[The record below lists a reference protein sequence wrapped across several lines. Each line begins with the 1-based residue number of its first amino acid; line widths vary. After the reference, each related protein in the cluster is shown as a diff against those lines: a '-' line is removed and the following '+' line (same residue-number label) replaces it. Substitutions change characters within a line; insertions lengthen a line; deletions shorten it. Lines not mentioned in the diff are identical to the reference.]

1 VFGTLANISDY
12 LVSFTYACTGLFKIS
27 ARLLEEKEVEA
38 YRKIEKEEM
47 NTLLNQYVNFCRVSL
62 KVS

>member
-1 VFGTLANISDY
+1 L
-12 LVSFTYACTGLFKIS
+12 CKIS
-27 ARLLEEKEVEA
+27 ASHLEEKELEA

-47 NTLLNQYVNFCRVSL
+47 NTLINQYVNFCRVSL